1 MSPSASGTESPA
13 QGGDLVEVQRPASP
27 MAGSQ
32 AVDVPVGDLA
42 CALDVL
48 IAVEPQGRQDG
59 G

>member
-1 MSPSASGTESPA
+1 
-13 QGGDLVEVQRPASP
+13 